1 MHLNHPETI
10 LSTACPWKSCLF
22 TKPVL
27 GAKRVEDPCIIGL
40 VRLRVTFSNVFV
52 ACSQCLQRPQ
62 TLRTSPGAGKEKALV
77 GPVATGGRP
86 GHVTHCPIPEWL
98 HTPLE
103 VRLLCGWGVF
113 QQPAWVCSSLEPFE
127 AVPTALRLKCDQPP
141 TSGADTAL
149 MDVRKPPSSPIRVN
163 PLPGQMTSN
172 AFHPT
177 PLPRKPA
184 QENLWVKSLPFLLE
198 EFLLGKSVDKFV
210 IPRIC

>member
-1 MHLNHPETI
+1 MFAKTTNSKD
-10 LSTACPWKSCLF
+10 LSRCRKRKSIGWSRGDWGSARPRHSLSCPW
-22 TKPVL
+22 
-27 GAKRVEDPCIIGL
+27 
-40 VRLRVTFSNVFV
+40 VT
-52 ACSQCLQRPQ
+52 P
-62 TLRTSPGAGKEKALV
+62 
-77 GPVATGGRP
+77 
-86 GHVTHCPIPEWL
+86 
-98 HTPLE
+98 HTPGGKVALW
-103 VRLLCGWGVF
+103 LGSFQNVF

-127 AVPTALRLKCDQPP
+127 AVSTALRLKCDQPP
-141 TSGADTAL
+141 TYGADTAL

-163 PLPGQMTSN
+163 PFPGQLTSN